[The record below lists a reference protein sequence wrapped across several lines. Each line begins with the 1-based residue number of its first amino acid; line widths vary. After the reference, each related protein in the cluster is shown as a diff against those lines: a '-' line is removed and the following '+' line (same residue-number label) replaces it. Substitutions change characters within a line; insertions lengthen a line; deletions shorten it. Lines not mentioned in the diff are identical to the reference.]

1 MIKVY
6 VDMILKGMKT
16 LDKVP
21 EKLRDKVAAL
31 LPDQFK

>member
-16 LDKVP
+16 LNQVP

>member
-1 MIKVY
+1 
-6 VDMILKGMKT
+6 MILKGMKT
-16 LDKVP
+16 LDQVP

>member
-6 VDMILKGMKT
+6 IDMILKGMKT
-16 LDKVP
+16 LDQVP
-21 EKLRDKVAAL
+21 EKIRDKVAAL